1 MGRTAV
7 VSLASIVIVA
17 VGCSQSADSPEPPTV
32 ETRLQAVVD
41 SVVADDDAVPGAALA
56 VISPSHDIDW
66 TGAAGFADPAAGLPM
81 TPAHPVRIAS
91 NTKTYVAAAV
101 LRLAETGRIDLD
113 ASIDTLLPG
122 ELTELLASDGYDP
135 SAIRVRHLLTH
146 TSGLDDHGAA
156 DAYTEAILAD
166 PTHHWTPAEQVR
178 GLVEWCDPVG
188 EPGRYYRYSD
198 TGYVL
203 LGVIV
208 ERLTGETLAAAV
220 RRLDRL
226 DELGLAST
234 WWEILEATPDGVPGR
249 AHQFY
254 GEVDVTDFEPYFD
267 LYGGGG
273 IATTVGDLARF
284 FDAVLRGRVFDDPA
298 TLDVMLSTID
308 GVAARPGAGDGA
320 LPPGA
325 YRMGVWVLDTDGVT
339 MYQHSGFWGTTA
351 VHVPDL
357 DLTFA
362 ATVNQNRSRSSLGRI
377 TRDVIAIVGGAPSSG
392 DPA

>member
-7 VSLASIVIVA
+7 ASLVLTALVVA
-17 VGCSQSADSPEPPTV
+17 GCSRSDDTAGPPPADA
-32 ETRLQAVVD
+32 RLQALVD
-41 SVVADDDAVPGAALA
+41 SIAADDDAIHGAALA
-56 VISPSHDIDW
+56 VISPSRGIDW
-66 TGAAGFADPAAGLPM
+66 AGAAGVADPATGSPM
-81 TPAHPVRIAS
+81 TPDRPVRIAS
-91 NTKTYVAAAV
+91 NTKTYVATAV

-113 ASIDTLLPG
+113 APIDTLLPG
-122 ELTELLASDGYDP
+122 ELIELLASDGYDP

-146 TSGLDDHGAA
+146 TGGLDDHGAA
-156 DAYTEAILAD
+156 DNYTEAILAD

-178 GLVEWCDPVG
+178 ALVDWCDPVG
-188 EPGRYYRYSD
+188 EPGRYYSYSD

-208 ERLTGETLAAAV
+208 ERLTGDSLASAV

-226 DELGLAST
+226 DELGLAAT
-234 WWEILEATPDGVPGR
+234 WWEILEPAPTGVPSR

-254 GEVDVTDFEPYFD
+254 GEVDVTDFVPYFD

-273 IATTVGDLARF
+273 IATTVGDLVRF
-284 FDAVLRGRVFDDPA
+284 FDAVFRGRVFDDPA
-298 TLDVMLSTID
+298 ILNVMLSTID

-325 YRMGVWVLDTDGVT
+325 YRMGVWVLDTDGLT
-339 MYQHSGFWGTTA
+339 IYQHSGFWGTTA
-351 VHVPDL
+351 VHVPVL

-362 ATVNQNRSRSSLGRI
+362 ATVDQNRAKSSLGRLQ
-377 TRDVIAIVGGAPSSG
+377 RQVIAIVRDAPPTGHPS
-392 DPA
+392 